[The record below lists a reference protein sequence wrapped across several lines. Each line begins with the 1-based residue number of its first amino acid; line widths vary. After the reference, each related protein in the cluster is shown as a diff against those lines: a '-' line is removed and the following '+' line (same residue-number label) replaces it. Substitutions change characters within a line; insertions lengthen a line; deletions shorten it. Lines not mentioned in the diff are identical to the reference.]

1 MKITASNSQ
10 ILRNIEKD
18 LKEQNID
25 IELIT
30 EEVEGAKGDVATYIN
45 IASLGV
51 TTAGTIIA
59 YLSYLQTQKKHYI
72 HYKYK
77 DDANINPKELKFDN
91 LTQAELDEKIKN
103 IQDDFDKLESFAVS
117 K

>member
-18 LKEQNID
+18 LKKQNID

-45 IASLGV
+45 IAS
-51 TTAGTIIA
+51 TTVGPIIA
-59 YLSYLQTQKKHYI
+59 YLAYLQTQKKHYI

-77 DDANINPKELKFDN
+77 DDVDINPKDLKFDN